1 MFWLFGVQM
10 FKTKLFVCL
19 FFVEYVM
26 FIFYYTLFLRC
37 CKPLYWSYLQ
47 ASLFI
52 RRWAEALNIKG
63 RWAKEK
69 SFCAVLSDKP
79 SLWLTADSLCV
90 SGCWRLSVR
99 CGLWSGKDPFCVRVC
114 QQNVKLQSGKAF
126 ECYSDSPLSVYGSSD
141 CDVTHYIAF
150 SIWQNDL
157 IGQSLFDF
165 LHPKDIA
172 KVKEQLS
179 SSDTAPRERLI
190 DAKSKLAPAKKCTI
204 MQTNLNLWH
213 YTNFQLCKWLQSKNW
228 AS

>member
-1 MFWLFGVQM
+1 M

-26 FIFYYTLFLRC
+26 FIFDYTLFLRC

-52 RRWAEALNIKG
+52 RRWAETLNIKG

-79 SLWLTADSLCV
+79 WLWLTADSLCV

-126 ECYSDSPLSVYGSSD
+126 ECYSDTAQRVRIIRLWRD
-141 CDVTHYIAF
+141 
-150 SIWQNDL
+150 
-157 IGQSLFDF
+157 SLYCFF
-165 LHPKDIA
+165 HL
-172 KVKEQLS
+172 
-179 SSDTAPRERLI
+179 TERP
-190 DAKSKLAPAKKCTI
+190 DWPEFV
-204 MQTNLNLWH
+204 W
-213 YTNFQLCKWLQSKNW
+213 FF

>member
-1 MFWLFGVQM
+1 MTVNSCTSNYVLTIWCTNVQNKTICMLVFCWICYVYILF
-10 FKTKLFVCL
+10 
-19 FFVEYVM
+19 
-26 FIFYYTLFLRC
+26 LFLRC

-79 SLWLTADSLCV
+79 WLWLTADSLCV

-141 CDVTHYIAF
+141 CD
-150 SIWQNDL
+150 
-157 IGQSLFDF
+157 SLYCFF
-165 LHPKDIA
+165 HL
-172 KVKEQLS
+172 
-179 SSDTAPRERLI
+179 TERP
-190 DAKSKLAPAKKCTI
+190 DWPEFV
-204 MQTNLNLWH
+204 W
-213 YTNFQLCKWLQSKNW
+213 FF